1 MPDLTAGDPL
11 VTGSLRGGWF
21 QTSAL
26 AQPFQ
31 ARHQRLSVDP
41 VVLLEFGQET
51 VFDLSRA

>member
-1 MPDLTAGDPL
+1 MSGYILL
-11 VTGSLRGGWF
+11 ETGSLRGGWF